1 MHGLE
6 GNWTPYGGMQIA
18 EDYQAF
24 NLGIG
29 KDLGLLVPFLSISR
43 RPIRHLQMASVTA
56 GNRLNPSTANP
67 FYQTGT
73 NIRVAGYRYSTQG
86 FITYPTV
93 PTVE

>member
-29 KDLGLLVPFLSISR
+29 KDLGLFGAFSFDITQANTTLAYSI
-43 RPIRHLQMASVTA
+43 L
-56 GNRLNPSTANP
+56 G
-67 FYQTGT
+67 
-73 NIRVAGYRYSTQG
+73 
-86 FITYPTV
+86 
-93 PTVE
+93 

>member
-29 KDLGLLVPFLSISR
+29 KDLGLFWCLFFR
-43 RPIRHLQMASVTA
+43 YHA
-56 GNRLNPSTANP
+56 GQYDTCRWHPSQRA
-67 FYQTGT
+67 
-73 NIRVAGYRYSTQG
+73 ID
-86 FITYPTV
+86 
-93 PTVE
+93 